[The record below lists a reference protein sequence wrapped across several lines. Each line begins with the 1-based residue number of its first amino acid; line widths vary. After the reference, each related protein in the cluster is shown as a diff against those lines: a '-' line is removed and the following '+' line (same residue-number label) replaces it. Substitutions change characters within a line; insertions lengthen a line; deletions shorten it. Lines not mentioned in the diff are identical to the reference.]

1 MSFLIWRQ
9 YRLQAAFAALV
20 LAVFAAVLLITG
32 LKMASQWHTILSAC
46 TASGTC
52 GSLQQQGG
60 ASLGSV
66 LGHDFAIL
74 SMLAPALFGM
84 LVGAP
89 LLAREYESR
98 TFDFAWSQS
107 VTRTRW
113 LLVKV
118 GWVLLA
124 AAVWGGVIAELVTW
138 WSGPRNAAYQ
148 NWFQPNYFD
157 QQGIVPIGY
166 SVFATAL
173 GIAAGAVF
181 RRTLPAVAIVV
192 GGFIGLRLWTSQD
205 LRLHYMTPVTTSY
218 SMTGNF
224 NPPTGSPLVGG
235 GMTGPN
241 GQVLAQNFNSDNTFN
256 GVPISSLPHA
266 CQALASQASNLS
278 TQASNSAQNA
288 ANSAQ
293 NAANQCLARAGYH
306 NFLSYQPA
314 SRYWAFQGIE
324 TGIFVALALVL
335 LAVTFY
341 VVRNRDA

>member
-1 MSFLIWRQ
+1 VSFLVWRQ
-9 YRLQAAFAALV
+9 YRLQAAFAACV
-20 LAVFAAVLLITG
+20 LAVFAAVLVISG
-32 LKMASQWHTILSAC
+32 LQMASQWHTILSSC

-52 GSLQQQGG
+52 GSLHEGQT
-60 ASLGSV
+60 SLGSV

-74 SMLAPALFGM
+74 SMLGPAVFGM

-98 TFDFAWSQS
+98 TMDFAWAQS
-107 VTRTRW
+107 VTRARW

-124 AAVWGGVIAELVTW
+124 AAVWGGVLAELVTW
-138 WSGPRNAAYQ
+138 WSGPRNAAFQ

-173 GIAAGAVF
+173 GIAAGVIF

-192 GGFIGLRLWTSQD
+192 GGFIGMRVWLSQD
-205 LRLHYMTPVTTSY
+205 VRAHYMTPVTTY
-218 SMTGNF
+218 FSMTSNF
-224 NPPTGSPLVGG
+224 NPPAGSLQAGG
-235 GMTGPN
+235 GMAAPN
-241 GQVLAQNFNSDNTFN
+241 GQVLGQNINSNAPVFN

-266 CQALASQASNLS
+266 CQSFANQAATTSSQLSNG
-278 TQASNSAQNA
+278 AQNA
-288 ANSAQ
+288 ANR
-293 NAANQCLARAGYH
+293 CLAAGYR
-306 NFLSYQPA
+306 NYLSYQPA

-324 TGIFVALALVL
+324 TGIYLAFALLLVSVA
-335 LAVTFY
+335 FY
-341 VVRNRDA
+341 IVRHRDA

>member
-1 MSFLIWRQ
+1 MSFIVWRQ
-9 YRLQAAFAALV
+9 YRLQAAAAALV
-20 LAVFAAVLLITG
+20 LAVFAAVLLVTG
-32 LKMASQWHTILSAC
+32 FSMAAQWHTILSAC
-46 TASGTC
+46 TANGTC
-52 GSLQQQGG
+52 GSLHQGQ

-74 SMLAPALFGM
+74 SMLAPAVFGM

-98 TFDFAWSQS
+98 TMDFAWAQS
-107 VTRTRW
+107 VTRARW
-113 LLVKV
+113 LLVKA

-173 GIAAGAVF
+173 GIAAGAAF

-192 GGFIGLRLWTSQD
+192 GGFIGMRVWLSQD
-205 LRLHYMTPVTTSY
+205 VRSHYMTPVTAY
-218 SMTGNF
+218 FSMAGNF
-224 NPPTGSPLVGG
+224 NPPAGSLQVGG
-235 GMTGPN
+235 GVTGPN
-241 GQVLAQNFNSDNTFN
+241 GQMLAQNFNSSSGVFN
-256 GVPISSLPHA
+256 GVPISSLPRA
-266 CQALASQASNLS
+266 CQSLASQTVMA
-278 TQASNSAQNA
+278 AQNG
-288 ANSAQ
+288 ANR
-293 NAANQCLARAGYH
+293 CLAAAGYH
-306 NFLSYQPA
+306 NYVTYQPA

-324 TGIFVALALVL
+324 TGIYLAVALALIAL
-335 LAVTFY
+335 TY
-341 VVRNRDA
+341 VVVIRRDA